1 MFYSLLRFC
10 NEKLWM
16 IRSKDVPPYARLPL
30 SCARI
35 LVLTIRRFIQNE
47 CSIKAASLTFYS
59 LFSVV
64 PILAL
69 VFGVA
74 QGLGFAKNLEV
85 QIRDV
90 MSSYPEAAEKIIYFA
105 DTLLQKTR
113 GGIVA
118 GFGVILLLWS
128 AIKLLSNIENTLNE
142 IWGVKRGRSF
152 MRRLAD
158 YVTILILCPVL
169 LLTAGGGIV
178 FTATR
183 ATGLAETLPFSEIFN
198 TLLQFGTGL
207 LPLLV
212 TCVIFTFIYIVIPN
226 TKVRFFSALP
236 AGFLTAIAY
245 TALQSVYI
253 FAQYTTT
260 QLNAIYGSF
269 AALPL
274 FLIWLNL
281 SWILILAGAQLSFS
295 IQNVSEYEME
305 PVDGS
310 LSQTQKYI
318 YCLEILSSITRSFAE
333 CRGPLS
339 DEQISLSLEIPIR
352 TVRNRLFEMVTAGI
366 LTETVSGDSAGTHY
380 YQVAVPLEKITPA
393 FVIRSLEEVGGKRI
407 QSRKDM
413 RYSDL
418 LEELRRQMDQHR
430 GNRPLIEFT
439 LEKAPEKKESP
450 K

>member
-1 MFYSLLRFC
+1 MLDSLLCFC

-16 IRSKDVPPYARLPL
+16 IRSKDVPPYVRLPL

-47 CSIKAASLTFYS
+47 CTVKAASLTFYT

-69 VFGVA
+69 VFGVT
-74 QGLGFAKNLEV
+74 QGLGFARNLEMK
-85 QIRDV
+85 IREV
-90 MSSYPEAAEKIIYFA
+90 MVSYPEAAEKIIYFA
-105 DTLLQKTR
+105 DSLLQKTR
-113 GGIVA
+113 GGVVA
-118 GFGVILLLWS
+118 GFGVALLLWS
-128 AIKLLSNIENTLNE
+128 AIKLLSNIENTLND

-152 MRRLAD
+152 ARRLAD
-158 YVTILILCPVL
+158 YLTILILCPVL
-169 LLTAGGGIV
+169 LFTAAGGIV

-183 ATGLAETLPFSEIFN
+183 ASGLTEKLPFSEIFN

-212 TCVIFTFIYIVIPN
+212 TWVVFTFIYTAIPN
-226 TKVRFFSALP
+226 TKVRFFAALP

-245 TALQSVYI
+245 TTLQSVYI

-281 SWILILAGAQLSFS
+281 SWILILAGAQLTFS
-295 IQNVSEYEME
+295 IQNVNEYEME
-305 PVDGS
+305 PVDDG
-310 LSQTQKYI
+310 LSQTQKYV
-318 YCLEILSSITRSFAE
+318 YCLEILSAITRSFAE
-333 CRGPLS
+333 CKGPLS
-339 DEQISLSLEIPIR
+339 DEQISLLLEIPIR
-352 TVRNRLFEMVTAGI
+352 TVRRLLFELITGGI
-366 LTETVSGDSAGTHY
+366 LAEVVSRDASSTHF

-393 FVIRSLEEVGGKRI
+393 FVIRSLEEIGGKRL
-407 QSRKDM
+407 QTEADRK
-413 RYSDL
+413 YAGL
-418 LEELRRQMDQHR
+418 LEEIRRQIDQR
-430 GNRPLIEFT
+430 PGNRPLVEFAAET
-439 LEKAPEKKESP
+439 PDGKKESRD
-450 K
+450 